1 MAKLT
6 GIRDSK
12 GRFETFMKNNE
23 RRGPPARHQP
33 VGHAADGSMGCS
45 VCTGRYSPAAFAK
58 HLTGAPMLDS
68 DHGIY
73 IAGLSD
79 PFLARHQTAQQ
90 DKVTLDADAV
100 RRAELIDLY
109 YQERDR
115 PKNRFAK
122 DRGLPHA
129 FFD

>member
-12 GRFETFMKNNE
+12 GRFETFTKNNE
-23 RRGPPARHQP
+23 RHAPPRHQP
-33 VGHAADGSMGCS
+33 VELSDDGSMGCS

-68 DHGIY
+68 DHGVY
-73 IAGLSD
+73 TSGMHDSWK
-79 PFLARHQTAQQ
+79 ARPDVAQQ
-90 DKVTLDADAV
+90 EQVSADPEAEW
-100 RRAELIDLY
+100 RARLIEAY
-109 YQERDR
+109 YDQRDR
-115 PKNRFAK
+115 PKNRIAQGVRK
-122 DRGLPHA
+122 HA